1 MIIRTKS
8 RFIRFIDNV
17 TIIIRNTIIRT
28 RFYIIESPRI
38 KVVLRFPF
46 I

>member
-8 RFIRFIDNV
+8 RFVRFTNNI
-17 TIIIRNTIIRT
+17 TITIKNTIIRT
-28 RFYIIESPRI
+28 RFYIIKSPRI

>member
-8 RFIRFIDNV
+8 RFIRFVDNITV
-17 TIIIRNTIIRT
+17 IIRNTVIRT
-28 RFYIIESPRI
+28 RFYIIKSPRI

>member
-8 RFIRFIDNV
+8 RFIRFTNNI
-17 TIIIRNTIIRT
+17 TIIIRNTIVRT
-28 RFYIIESPRI
+28 RFYIIESLRI